1 MKPVSHTTERAL
13 RAALGRL
20 ASGNA
25 LQTDGQLT
33 VANLAREA
41 GVSRATA
48 NRAPSIL
55 LDLRDMAKAQKPKE
69 AEHPR
74 CPEVHDER
82 NQRAIDDLVA
92 QHIQVRALL
101 SRSDESRKARLARI
115 HHLRQA
121 D

>member
-1 MKPVSHTTERAL
+1 MKPVSHTTEQAL
-13 RAALGRL
+13 RAALARL
-20 ASGNA
+20 SSENP
-25 LQTDGQLT
+25 LQTDGRLT

-48 NRAPSIL
+48 NRALLIL
-55 LDLRDMAKAQKPKE
+55 SELQDMAKARKQRV
-69 AEHPR
+69 AEHPPCR
-74 CPEVHDER
+74 VVQVER